1 MGEDEIKVLLA
12 FYKALADESRLKILG
27 LVSAEERS
35 VGELATLLNLKEPTV
50 SHHLAKLKDLDLV
63 TVRAEGNTRLYRLKS
78 GALEAMNKRLLSM
91 EDMALWTES
100 LELSAWDRKVLDNF
114 FDQGRLKQ
122 IPAQRKKLDVILRWL
137 AEQFEPGREYSE
149 QEVNDLLRRHHAD
162 TATLRRE
169 LVGLGLLAREKGV
182 YRRVTDAEGA

>member
-1 MGEDEIKVLLA
+1 M
-12 FYKALADESRLKILG
+12 
-27 LVSAEERS
+27 
-35 VGELATLLNLKEPTV
+35 
-50 SHHLAKLKDLDLV
+50 
-63 TVRAEGNTRLYRLKS
+63 
-78 GALEAMNKRLLSM
+78 
-91 EDMALWTES
+91 WTED

-114 FDQGRLKQ
+114 FDQGRLKE

-149 QEVNDLLRRHHAD
+149 QEVNDLLRRYHAD

-169 LVGLGLLAREKGV
+169 LVGLGLLTREKGV

>member
-1 MGEDEIKVLLA
+1 MGEDEIKMLLA
-12 FYKALADESRLKILG
+12 FFKTLADESRLKILG

-63 TVRAEGNTRLYRLKS
+63 TVRAEGNTRLYRLKP

-91 EDMALWTES
+91 EDIAMWTED

-114 FDQGRLKQ
+114 FDQGRLKE

-149 QEVNDLLRRHHAD
+149 QEVNDLLRRYHAD

-169 LVGLGLLAREKGV
+169 LEIGRASCRE
-182 YRRVTDAEGA
+182 RV